1 MELTP
6 ELIQAKLFS
15 MRAQAH
21 KFHLDTRSYAEHKVL
36 GKVYDK
42 LGDFTD
48 EISEKLMGY
57 QGGKRIGVSNL
68 DELKVY
74 SQDAVNK
81 MVKDGIDFS
90 YSLYEWSG
98 KKKYSDLENIAQS
111 LSGLFAET
119 AYQLTLS

>member
-6 ELIQAKLFS
+6 EIIQSKLFS
-15 MRAQAH
+15 MRTQAH
-21 KFHLDTRSYAEHKVL
+21 KFHLDTRSYAEHQTL
-36 GKVYDK
+36 SELYSK
-42 LGDFTD
+42 LGDFAD

-57 QGGKRIGVSNL
+57 QGGKRIGVGKL

-81 MVKDGIDFS
+81 MVKDGAEFS
-90 YSLYEWSG
+90 YSLYEWAG
-98 KKKYSDLENIAQS
+98 NKKYCDLENIAQS

>member
-15 MRAQAH
+15 MRTQAH
-21 KFHLDTRSYAEHKVL
+21 KFHLDTRSYAEHKAL
-36 GKVYDK
+36 SELYSK
-42 LGDFTD
+42 LGDFSD

-57 QGGKRIGVSNL
+57 QKGKRIGVGKL
-68 DELKVY
+68 DELQVY
-74 SQDAVNK
+74 SQDAANK
-81 MVKDGIDFS
+81 MVKDGMDFS
-90 YSLYEWSG
+90 YALYEWAG
-98 KKKYSDLENIAQS
+98 NKKYCDLENIAQS

>member
-6 ELIQAKLFS
+6 EIIQSKLFS
-15 MRAQAH
+15 MRTQAH
-21 KFHLDTRSYAEHKVL
+21 KFHLDTRSYAEHKTL
-36 GKVYDK
+36 GELHDK
-42 LGDFTD
+42 LGDFAD

-57 QGGKRIGVSNL
+57 QKGKRIGVGKL
-68 DELKVY
+68 DELQVY

-81 MVKDGIDFS
+81 MVKDGMDFS

-98 KKKYSDLENIAQS
+98 KNKYSDLENIAQS